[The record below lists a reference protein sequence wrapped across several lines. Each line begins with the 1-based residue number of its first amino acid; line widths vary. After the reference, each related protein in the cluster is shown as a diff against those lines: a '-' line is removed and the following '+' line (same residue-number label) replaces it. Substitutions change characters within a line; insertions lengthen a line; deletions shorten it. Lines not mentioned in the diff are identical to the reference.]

1 MDIKKMKDTQ
11 ILDEIAIRLENKIDM
26 DAELQIE
33 GQESVDQLTLDTSK
47 EVANYCS
54 ELLHFI
60 WQQRIQ
66 EQKKEKK
73 QVMV

>member
-1 MDIKKMKDTQ
+1 MKDTQ

-33 GQESVDQLTLDTSK
+33 GQESVDKLTLDTSA

-60 WQQRIQ
+60 WQQRLQ

>member
-11 ILDEIAIRLENKIDM
+11 ILDEIAIRLENTVDM
-26 DAELQIE
+26 DAELQLE

-54 ELLHFI
+54 ELLYFI

-73 QVMV
+73 LMV